1 MVRNSQSNNQEIK
14 KRLYLISTPIGNLS
28 DITLRAID
36 ILRKSEYI
44 LCEDTRI
51 SKNLLEKYEI
61 KSKLISN
68 HKFNEKKNIN
78 KILGLLKDGSIIS
91 LISDAGTPAIS
102 DPGKLL
108 VQECISND
116 IPITPI
122 PGASSV
128 ISSLS
133 ISGFSDKFIF
143 FGFLEEKKN
152 KLIKDLE
159 FLSKM
164 DCSIV
169 LFIPPKKL
177 IKNLEIV
184 INFFKKREIVLCREM
199 TKIHEEF
206 IRCKVEDL
214 KKIKIY
220 DKGELTIVIS
230 EIKEST
236 NSFGFLTESDKKIIK
251 MMLKN
256 KSIKDIIKKFSSKK
270 IPKKVIYDFCLKL
283 KNEK

>member
-1 MVRNSQSNNQEIK
+1 MISQSQK
-14 KRLYLISTPIGNLS
+14 KGLYLVSTPIGNLG
-28 DITLRAID
+28 DLTFRALE
-36 ILRKSEYI
+36 ILKNSELI
-44 LCEDTRI
+44 LCEDTRVSI
-51 SKNLLEKYEI
+51 KLLNHFNI
-61 KSKLISN
+61 KTQLIAF
-68 HKFNEKKNIN
+68 HKFNERKKTKDIMSH
-78 KILGLLKDGSIIS
+78 LLDGKIIS
-91 LISDAGTPAIS
+91 LISDAGTPTIS

-108 VQECISND
+108 IQECISND

-128 ISSLS
+128 ITSLS

-143 FGFLEEKKN
+143 FGFLQEKKN
-152 KLIKDLE
+152 KLIKELE
-159 FLSKM
+159 FLSKI

-177 IKNLEIV
+177 IKNLKIV

-230 EIKEST
+230 EIKGST
-236 NSFGFLTESDKKIIK
+236 NSFSFLNESDKKIIK
-251 MMLKN
+251 TMLKN

-270 IPKKVIYDFCLKL
+270 IPKKIIYDFCLKL

>member
-1 MVRNSQSNNQEIK
+1 MISQSQK
-14 KRLYLISTPIGNLS
+14 KGLYLVSTPIGNLG
-28 DITLRAID
+28 DLTIRALE
-36 ILRKSEYI
+36 ILKNSELI
-44 LCEDTRI
+44 LCEDTRVSI
-51 SKNLLEKYEI
+51 KLLNHFNI
-61 KSKLISN
+61 KTRLLAF
-68 HKFNEKKNIN
+68 HKFNERKKTKDIIN
-78 KILGLLKDGSIIS
+78 HLMNGKIIS

-102 DPGKLL
+102 DPGKIL
-108 VQECISND
+108 VKECIGKD
-116 IPITPI
+116 IPVTPI
-122 PGASSV
+122 PGVSSV
-128 ISSLS
+128 ITSLS

-152 KLIKDLE
+152 KLIKELE

-177 IKNLEIV
+177 IKNLEII
-184 INFFKKREIVLCREM
+184 INFFSKREIVLCREM

-236 NSFGFLTESDKKIIK
+236 NPFGFLSESDKKIIK
-251 MMLKN
+251 IMLKN
-256 KSIKDIIKKFSSKK
+256 KSIKDIIKKFSNKK
-270 IPKKVIYDFCLKL
+270 IPKKIIYDFCLEL

>member
-1 MVRNSQSNNQEIK
+1 MISQSQK
-14 KRLYLISTPIGNLS
+14 KGLYLVSTPIGNLG
-28 DITLRAID
+28 DLTFRALE
-36 ILRKSEYI
+36 ILKNSELI
-44 LCEDTRI
+44 LCEDTRVSI
-51 SKNLLEKYEI
+51 KLLNHFNI
-61 KSKLISN
+61 KTQLIAF
-68 HKFNEKKNIN
+68 HKFNERKKTKDIMNH
-78 KILGLLKDGSIIS
+78 LKNGKIIS
-91 LISDAGTPAIS
+91 LISDAGTPTIS

-152 KLIKDLE
+152 KLIKELE
-159 FLSKM
+159 ILSKM

-256 KSIKDIIKKFSSKK
+256 KSIKDIIKKFSNKK
-270 IPKKVIYDFCLKL
+270 IPKKIIYDFCLKL
-283 KNEK
+283 KNEN

>member
-1 MVRNSQSNNQEIK
+1 MISQSQK
-14 KRLYLISTPIGNLS
+14 KGLYLVSTPIGNLG
-28 DITLRAID
+28 DLTIRA
-36 ILRKSEYI
+36 LEVLKNSEII

-51 SKNLLEKYEI
+51 PLKLLNYYNI
-61 KSKLISN
+61 KSQLISF
-68 HKFNEKKNIN
+68 HKFNERKKTKEIIN
-78 KILGLLKDGSIIS
+78 YLLSGKKVS
-91 LISDAGTPAIS
+91 LISDAGTPTLS
-102 DPGKLL
+102 DPGKIL
-108 VQECISND
+108 VEECISND

-128 ISSLS
+128 ITSLS

-143 FGFLEEKKN
+143 FGFLNEKKN
-152 KLIKDLE
+152 KLIKELE
-159 FLSKM
+159 FLSKV

-169 LFIPPKKL
+169 IFIPPKKL
-177 IKNLEIV
+177 IKNLDTV
-184 INFFKKREIVLCREM
+184 INYFNKREIVLCREM

-206 IRCKVEDL
+206 IRCKVENL

-236 NSFGFLTESDKKIIK
+236 KLFGFLNESDKKTIK
-251 MMLKN
+251 KMLKN
-256 KSIKDIIKKFSSKK
+256 KSIKDIIKKFSNKK

-283 KNEK
+283 KNDK

>member
-1 MVRNSQSNNQEIK
+1 MISQSQK
-14 KRLYLISTPIGNLS
+14 KGLYLVSTPIGNLG
-28 DITLRAID
+28 DLTIRALE
-36 ILRKSEYI
+36 ILKNSELI
-44 LCEDTRI
+44 LCEDTRVSI
-51 SKNLLEKYEI
+51 KLLNHFNI
-61 KSKLISN
+61 KTQLIAF
-68 HKFNEKKNIN
+68 HKFNERKKT
-78 KILGLLKDGSIIS
+78 KDIMNHLMNGKIIS

-128 ISSLS
+128 ITSLS

-143 FGFLEEKKN
+143 FGFLEEKKS
-152 KLIKDLE
+152 KLIKELE
-159 FLSKM
+159 FLSKL

-177 IKNLEIV
+177 IKNLDIV

-230 EIKEST
+230 DIKEST
-236 NSFGFLTESDKKIIK
+236 NSFGFLNESDKKIIK
-251 MMLKN
+251 KMLKN
-256 KSIKDIIKKFSSKK
+256 KSIKDIIKKFSNKK
-270 IPKKVIYDFCLKL
+270 IPKKIIYDFCLKL

>member
-1 MVRNSQSNNQEIK
+1 MEILKNSE
-14 KRLYLISTPIGNLS
+14 L
-28 DITLRAID
+28 
-36 ILRKSEYI
+36 I
-44 LCEDTRI
+44 LCEDTRVSI
-51 SKNLLEKYEI
+51 KLLNHYNI
-61 KSKLISN
+61 KTQLIAF
-68 HKFNEKKNIN
+68 HKFNEKKKTKDIIN
-78 KILGLLKDGSIIS
+78 HLMNGKIIS

-102 DPGKLL
+102 DPGKIL
-108 VQECISND
+108 VKECISND
-116 IPITPI
+116 IPVTPI
-122 PGASSV
+122 PGVSSV
-128 ISSLS
+128 ITSLS

-143 FGFLEEKKN
+143 YGFLEEKKN
-152 KLIKDLE
+152 KLIKELE

-169 LFIPPKKL
+169 IFIPPKKL
-177 IKNLEIV
+177 IKNLEII
-184 INFFKKREIVLCREM
+184 INFFSKREIVLCREM

-230 EIKEST
+230 EIKESI

-251 MMLKN
+251 KMLKN
-256 KSIKDIIKKFSSKK
+256 KSIKDIIKKFSNKK
-270 IPKKVIYDFCLKL
+270 IPKKIIYDFCLKL

>member
-1 MVRNSQSNNQEIK
+1 MISQSQK
-14 KRLYLISTPIGNLS
+14 KGLYLVSTPIGNLG
-28 DITLRAID
+28 DLTIRALE
-36 ILRKSEYI
+36 ILKNSELI
-44 LCEDTRI
+44 LCEDTRVSI
-51 SKNLLEKYEI
+51 KLLNHFNI
-61 KSKLISN
+61 KTQLIAF
-68 HKFNEKKNIN
+68 HKFNERKKIKDIIN
-78 KILGLLKDGSIIS
+78 HLMNGKIIS

-128 ISSLS
+128 ITSLS

-152 KLIKDLE
+152 KLIKELE

-177 IKNLEIV
+177 IKNLEII

-251 MMLKN
+251 TMLKN
-256 KSIKDIIKKFSSKK
+256 KSIKDIIKKFSNKK
-270 IPKKVIYDFCLKL
+270 IPKKIIYDSCLKL

>member
-1 MVRNSQSNNQEIK
+1 MISQSQK
-14 KRLYLISTPIGNLS
+14 KGLYLVSTPIGNLG
-28 DITLRAID
+28 DLTIRALE
-36 ILRKSEYI
+36 ILKNSELI
-44 LCEDTRI
+44 LCEDTRVSI
-51 SKNLLEKYEI
+51 KLLNHYNI
-61 KSKLISN
+61 KTQLISF
-68 HKFNEKKNIN
+68 HKFNEKKKTKEIIN
-78 KILGLLKDGSIIS
+78 ELLSGKKVS

-102 DPGKLL
+102 DPGKIL
-108 VQECISND
+108 VKECISND
-116 IPITPI
+116 IPVTPI

-128 ISSLS
+128 ITSLS
-133 ISGFSDKFIF
+133 LSGFSDKFIF

-251 MMLKN
+251 TMLKN

-270 IPKKVIYDFCLKL
+270 IPKKIIYDFCLKL

>member
-1 MVRNSQSNNQEIK
+1 MISQSQK
-14 KRLYLISTPIGNLS
+14 KGLYLVSTPIGNLG
-28 DITLRAID
+28 DLTIRALE
-36 ILRKSEYI
+36 ILRNSELI
-44 LCEDTRI
+44 LCEDTRVSI
-51 SKNLLEKYEI
+51 KLLNHYNI
-61 KSKLISN
+61 RNQLIAF
-68 HKFNEKKNIN
+68 HKFNERKKTKDVIN
-78 KILGLLKDGSIIS
+78 HLMNGKIIS

-122 PGASSV
+122 PGTSSV
-128 ISSLS
+128 ITSLS

-143 FGFLEEKKN
+143 FGFLEEKKS
-152 KLIKDLE
+152 KLIKELE

-177 IKNLEIV
+177 IKNLEII

-251 MMLKN
+251 KMIKN
-256 KSIKDIIKKFSSKK
+256 KSIKDIIKKFSNKK
-270 IPKKVIYDFCLKL
+270 IPKKIIYDFCLKL
-283 KNEK
+283 KNAK

>member
-1 MVRNSQSNNQEIK
+1 MISQSQK
-14 KRLYLISTPIGNLS
+14 KGLYLVSTPIGNLG
-28 DITLRAID
+28 DLTIRALE
-36 ILRKSEYI
+36 ILKNSELI

-51 SKNLLEKYEI
+51 SIKLLNHFNI
-61 KSKLISN
+61 KTQLISF
-68 HKFNEKKNIN
+68 HKFNERKKTKDIMNHLMN
-78 KILGLLKDGSIIS
+78 GKIVS

-108 VQECISND
+108 VQECITND

-128 ISSLS
+128 ITSLS

-152 KLIKDLE
+152 KLIKELE

-177 IKNLEIV
+177 IKNLEIL
-184 INFFKKREIVLCREM
+184 INFFKEREIVLCREM

-214 KKIKIY
+214 KKVKIY
-220 DKGELTIVIS
+220 DKGELTVVIS
-230 EIKEST
+230 EIKST
-236 NSFGFLTESDKKIIK
+236 NSFGFLNESDKKIIRV
-251 MMLKN
+251 MQKN
-256 KSIKDIIKKFSSKK
+256 KSIKDIIKKFSNKK
-270 IPKKVIYDFCLKL
+270 IPKKIIYDFCLKL